1 MISNSNN
8 PLNMVPDP
16 FVGNTFV
23 LPETECT
30 DARRLFFRRM
40 NEIQAFLFITKHSF
54 DICKEKYGEVIIPTL
69 PSKANTPIK
78 VEMNSGN
85 FIVMPAARIIEM
97 ATNGINLLTRQ
108 ALVMFYGSF
117 ETYLFQLFEK
127 SFPSVNITENIL
139 DKSIDILMRG
149 KWDGKFCK
157 MNEIF
162 TIDYKAGDLINQFNN
177 FEMDFEGEKHKNPLN
192 YLDKIAQVRHK
203 IVHASSILENDKM
216 IFINMNIFHGFFGFF
231 FLLTDYVDNL
241 FVKRFGYTRQRL
253 KPNEA

>member
-1 MISNSNN
+1 MLCLKGKINDFKLNN

-85 FIVMPAARIIEM
+85 FIVMPAASIIEM
-97 ATNGINLLTRQ
+97 TTNGINLLTRQ
-108 ALVMFYGSF
+108 ALVMFFMDPLKHIY
-117 ETYLFQLFEK
+117 
-127 SFPSVNITENIL
+127 
-139 DKSIDILMRG
+139 
-149 KWDGKFCK
+149 
-157 MNEIF
+157 
-162 TIDYKAGDLINQFNN
+162 FN
-177 FEMDFEGEKHKNPLN
+177 
-192 YLDKIAQVRHK
+192 
-203 IVHASSILENDKM
+203 
-216 IFINMNIFHGFFGFF
+216 
-231 FLLTDYVDNL
+231 FLRNL
-241 FVKRFGYTRQRL
+241 FLQSTLQKIF
-253 KPNEA
+253 